1 MVCNGA
7 MDITFVLPGEARCGG
22 VRVTVC
28 MANQLLRR
36 GHRVR
41 IAILRPNLLDRA
53 RQHMRLMWL
62 RRYSQDVAGW
72 VHGFRG
78 TLERFRELDDLA
90 FNSGEIVVAV
100 GIFTIRHVYNLK
112 QDVLKVRYNHGDM
125 LDIMT
130 DSELEA
136 WKLPMPTITVSST
149 ITPDL
154 ERISGQKVLAVVPN
168 GVDSEEYW
176 PIATMKRD
184 GIGSIF
190 SSSLAKAPDLLMRVF
205 RRLRDE
211 FPDVPRFA
219 FGAEKCPTELA
230 ATSYW
235 LYPSVEQARE
245 IYSRAKIWLVPSLTE
260 GFPAPVLEAMAC
272 GCVVIS
278 TDSYGGRELI
288 HDGENGLLVPRRDA
302 EGFIRAI
309 ARILRDRELET
320 NLAMAGMN
328 TAAEF
333 SWERAAD
340 KMEAFL
346 EQLSPRSPMTIG
358 ARTQR

>member
-1 MVCNGA
+1 
-7 MDITFVLPGEARCGG
+7 
-22 VRVTVC
+22 
-28 MANQLLRR
+28 
-36 GHRVR
+36 
-41 IAILRPNLLDRA
+41 
-53 RQHMRLMWL
+53 
-62 RRYSQDVAGW
+62 
-72 VHGFRG
+72 
-78 TLERFRELDDLA
+78 LERFRELNDLA
-90 FNSGEIVVAV
+90 FIPGEIVVAV

-125 LDIMT
+125 IDIMT

-136 WKLPMPTITVSST
+136 WRLPMPTITVSNT
-149 ITPDL
+149 IRPDL

-168 GVDSEEYW
+168 GIDTEEYW
-176 PIATMKRD
+176 PVAAEKRD

-190 SSSLAKAPDLLMRVF
+190 SSSPAKAPDLLMRVF
-205 RRLRDE
+205 SRLKDE
-211 FPDVPRFA
+211 FPDIPRYA
-219 FGAEKCPTELA
+219 FGAQKCPAELA

-235 LYPSVEQARE
+235 LYPSVEQARL
-245 IYSRAKIWLVPSLTE
+245 IYSRARIWLVPSLTE
-260 GFPAPVLEAMAC
+260 GFPGPVLEAMAC

-288 HDGENGLLVPRRDA
+288 RDGKNGLLVPRENA
-302 EGFIRAI
+302 EAFMRAI
-309 ARILRDRELET
+309 VRVLWDREMET

-346 EQLSPRSPMTIG
+346 EQLSLRSPKY
-358 ARTQR
+358 QNVP